1 MNPQSRTLEG
11 DKFGL
16 RLSDSATAW
25 KSARRP
31 QMKSEKFKKQ
41 KQQSSRK
48 QERVQRP
55 KKTGMALRLWF
66 KGATVRENAWPF
78 RTGPAGGCR
87 CESYLKAGQKYS
99 GAEGI

>member
-16 RLSDSATAW
+16 RLSDSAAAW